1 MNGCLFVLYISIV
14 SLFKV
19 IVQIP
24 GAKNLK
30 VLIPLVISTD
40 GHGSHRFNMS
50 RRSVVDTRLLH
61 PTFTLPDVAEG
72 MVQS

>member
-24 GAKNLK
+24 GAKNLE
-30 VLIPLVISTD
+30 VQIPLVISTD

-50 RRSVVDTRLLH
+50 RRYVVDTRLLH